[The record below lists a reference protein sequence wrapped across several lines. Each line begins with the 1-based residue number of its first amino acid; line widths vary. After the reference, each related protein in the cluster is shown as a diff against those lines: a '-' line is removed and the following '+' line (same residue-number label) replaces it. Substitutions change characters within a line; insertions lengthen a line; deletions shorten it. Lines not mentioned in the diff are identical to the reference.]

1 MKSNSKPLV
10 SIITPVYNGEKY
22 LTECIESILEQKY
35 DNWEYTIVN
44 NCSTD
49 QTPQIAKEFALKDSR
64 IRVHENSKFLSMVD
78 NFNHALGQMSEKSK
92 YCKIVH
98 ADDFLF
104 PYCLE
109 EMVAL
114 NEKHPSI
121 GIVSA
126 YVLEGVRLKCH
137 GLPRTIAVM
146 SGREIARLSLLDRSP
161 VGGGLYVFGSPTSL
175 LIRSDIIRNRKNF
188 YSDKY
193 LEVLDQEAC
202 YHLLQHVDFG
212 FVHQVLTF
220 SRVHSESTTSMHNL
234 LMRRYPEE
242 LMLLQEYGPI
252 FLTDREFRERIE
264 QRLDKYYRFLAK
276 NFWENKGKDF
286 WDFHKKSLE
295 NMGFQF
301 SFKRIIKNIS
311 KRELLRKPFNWLR
324 SIPKKNISSSSRFL
338 GEIK

>member
-1 MKSNSKPLV
+1 MTSDAKPFV

-22 LTECIESILEQKY
+22 LTECIESILDQKY
-35 DNWEYTIVN
+35 DNWEYIIVN

-49 QTPQIAKEFALKDSR
+49 QTPQIAKEFAKKDSR
-64 IRVHENSKFLSMVD
+64 IRVHENSKFLSMVE
-78 NFNHALGQMSEKSK
+78 NFNHALRQISDKSK

-114 NEKHPSI
+114 NEKHPSV
-121 GIVSA
+121 GIVGA
-126 YVLEGVRLKCH
+126 YVLEGLRLKCH
-137 GLPRTIAVM
+137 GLPRTVAVI

-161 VGGGLYVFGSPTSL
+161 VSGGLYVFGSPTSL
-175 LIRSDIIRNRKNF
+175 LIRSDIIRNRKKF

-220 SRVHSESTTSMHNL
+220 SRVHSESTTSKHNL

-242 LMLLQEYGPI
+242 LMLLKEYGPI
-252 FLTDREFRERIE
+252 FLTDREYRERIE

-276 NFWENKGKDF
+276 NFLENRGKDF
-286 WDFHKKSLE
+286 WDFHKKTLE
-295 NMGFQF
+295 NLGFQF
-301 SFKRIIKNIS
+301 SFKRVIKNIS
-311 KRELLRKPFNWLR
+311 KRELLRKPLNWLR
-324 SIPKKNISSSSRFL
+324 SIQK
-338 GEIK
+338 